1 MAVLDPTGA
10 GDSFAGGMVGYLART
25 NDISFNNMKTAII
38 YGSVMA
44 SFCVEDFSLSKL
56 KNLNQ
61 DEIYKRINQF
71 ENLSTFDVKELT
83 VLNS

>member
-1 MAVLDPTGA
+1 
-10 GDSFAGGMVGYLART
+10 
-25 NDISFNNMKTAII
+25 MKTAII
-38 YGSVMA
+38 YGRVMA